1 MNVNVKTKVA
11 IYTRVST
18 TDQAREGHSLEE
30 QEKRLKARCISNDY
44 EVYKVYTDAG
54 ISGKSAENRPAYQ
67 QMLKDMKKGKFNL
80 IMSFKMDRIS
90 RSIIDFE
97 EFFNEIKKYNC
108 GIEFLC
114 ENIDTTM
121 ASGMMFARMLGI
133 FAQFERELIQERTLI
148 GVESAVNK
156 GHIGGKPP
164 LGYRHKMDESGKQKL
179 KQWEIDEDEAKIVK
193 EIFELCSS
201 GKTYFQIS
209 NILKEKYPTVISSIR
224 KNEVTGE
231 EKINYR
237 KWTDSSISCILN
249 NKSYMG
255 IYEYRK
261 CLKDK
266 DTIEIQGVVPSI
278 ISEELFKDC
287 QEMIARN
294 GRNYYRSKNYLFVQ
308 RLVCPHCGR
317 IMACNGVKNKLK
329 NDYRYYKCKDCGI
342 YVRESL
348 IENALLTQLNN
359 LFELSSIINSNYYIS
374 DSKTA
379 EKYNSCRLDQKI
391 RFAIDEK
398 IIKDKMTLL
407 DSNELN
413 ELWKMTSYEAKCNFI
428 GNYIDTITIK
438 EKIDSKKKIIKVELL
453 DLKLKSNKV
462 KELLDL
468 EQKNMIDKIVGSG
481 VLKASITEM
490 KHDKDAL
497 DYIELL
503 RTKYK
508 FAAFDLYDME
518 DYYIN
523 PLLFKIIKVNPKS
536 YVEKKKVYGLVLLD
550 YTNLLKECPTTYDNA
565 NQNA

>member
-1 MNVNVKTKVA
+1 MKNDKKMVA

-80 IMSFKMDRIS
+80 IMAFKMDRIS

-97 EFFNEIKKYNC
+97 DFFKELKKYNC

-114 ENIDTTM
+114 ENIDTTG
-121 ASGMMFARMLGI
+121 AAGMMFARILGI
-133 FAQFERELIQERTLI
+133 FAQFERELIQERTLV

-156 GHIGGKPP
+156 GHFGGKPP
-164 LGYRHKMDESGKQKL
+164 LGYKHKLDVSGKHKL
-179 KQWEIDEDEAKIVK
+179 KEWEIDKDEAKIVK
-193 EIFELCSS
+193 EIFDLCAS

-209 NILKEKYPTVISSIR
+209 KLLKEKYPNVISSI
-224 KNEVTGE
+224 KEDKETGE
-231 EKINYR
+231 KKITYR
-237 KWTDSSISCILN
+237 KWNDSSISCILN
-249 NKSYMG
+249 NKCYMG
-255 IYEYRK
+255 TYEYRK
-261 CLKDK
+261 CLENK
-266 DTIEIQGVVPSI
+266 DTIEIVDIVPKI
-278 ISEELFKDC
+278 ISKELYNDC

-294 GRNYYRSKNYLFVQ
+294 GRNYYRSKNYLFIQ
-308 RLVCPHCGR
+308 KLVCPHCGR
-317 IMACNGVKNKLK
+317 IMACNGVKNKMK
-329 NDYRYYKCKDCGI
+329 NDYLYYKCKDCGI

-348 IENALLTQLNN
+348 IENALLTELNN
-359 LFELSSIINSNYYIS
+359 LLELSNIINSNCCIT
-374 DSKTA
+374 DSRTA
-379 EKYNSCRLDQKI
+379 EKYNSCKLDHKI

-413 ELWKMTSYEAKCNFI
+413 ELWEITSYEAKCNFI

-438 EKIDSKKKIIKVELL
+438 EKIDSKKKIIKVDLVN
-453 DLKLKSNKV
+453 LKLKSNKV

-468 EQKNMIDKIVGSG
+468 EEKNMIDKIIGSG
-481 VLKASITEM
+481 VLKASITEV

-508 FAAFDLYDME
+508 FAAYDFYDIE
-518 DYYIN
+518 DYYTN

-536 YVEKKKVYGLVLLD
+536 CVEKKKVYGLVLLE
-550 YTNLLKECPTTYDNA
+550 YTNLLKQCTITYN
-565 NQNA
+565 NVS

>member
-1 MNVNVKTKVA
+1 MKNDKKMVA

-80 IMSFKMDRIS
+80 IMAFKMDRIS

-97 EFFNEIKKYNC
+97 DFFKELKKYNC

-114 ENIDTTM
+114 ENIDTTG
-121 ASGMMFARMLGI
+121 AAGMMFARILGI
-133 FAQFERELIQERTLI
+133 FAQFERELIQERTLV

-156 GHIGGKPP
+156 GHFGGKPP
-164 LGYRHKMDESGKQKL
+164 LGYKHKLDVSGKHKL
-179 KQWEIDEDEAKIVK
+179 KEWEIDKDEAKIVK
-193 EIFELCSS
+193 EIFDLCAS

-209 NILKEKYPTVISSIR
+209 KLLKEKYPNVISSI
-224 KNEVTGE
+224 KEDKETGE
-231 EKINYR
+231 KKITYR
-237 KWTDSSISCILN
+237 KWNDSSISCILN
-249 NKSYMG
+249 NKCYMG
-255 IYEYRK
+255 TYEYRK
-261 CLKDK
+261 CLENK
-266 DTIEIQGVVPSI
+266 DTIEIVDIVPKI
-278 ISEELFKDC
+278 ISKELYNDC

-294 GRNYYRSKNYLFVQ
+294 GRNYYRSKNYLFIQ
-308 RLVCPHCGR
+308 KLVCPHCGR
-317 IMACNGVKNKLK
+317 IMACNGVKNKMK
-329 NDYRYYKCKDCGI
+329 NDYLYYKCKDCGI

-348 IENALLTQLNN
+348 IENALLTELNN
-359 LFELSSIINSNYYIS
+359 LLELSNIINSNCCIT
-374 DSKTA
+374 DSRTA
-379 EKYNSCRLDQKI
+379 EKYNSCKLDHKI

-413 ELWKMTSYEAKCNFI
+413 ELWKITSYEAKCKFI

-438 EKIDSKKKIIKVELL
+438 EKIDSKKKIIKVDLVN
-453 DLKLKSNKV
+453 LKLKSNKV

-468 EQKNMIDKIVGSG
+468 EEKNMIDKIIGSG
-481 VLKASITEM
+481 VLKASIAEV

-508 FAAFDLYDME
+508 FAAFDFYDIE
-518 DYYIN
+518 DYYTH

-536 YVEKKKVYGLVLLD
+536 CVEKKKVYGLVLLE
-550 YTNLLKECPTTYDNA
+550 YTNLLKQCTITYN
-565 NQNA
+565 NVS

>member
-1 MNVNVKTKVA
+1 MNNDKKMVA

-80 IMSFKMDRIS
+80 IMAFKMDRIS

-97 EFFNEIKKYNC
+97 DFFKELKKYNC

-114 ENIDTTM
+114 ENIDTTG
-121 ASGMMFARMLGI
+121 AAGMMFARILGI
-133 FAQFERELIQERTLI
+133 FAQFERELIQERTLV

-156 GHIGGKPP
+156 GHFGGKPP
-164 LGYRHKMDESGKQKL
+164 LGYKHKLDVSGKHKL
-179 KQWEIDEDEAKIVK
+179 KEWEIDVDEAKIVK
-193 EIFELCSS
+193 EIFDLCAS

-209 NILKEKYPTVISSIR
+209 KLLKEKYPNVISSI
-224 KNEVTGE
+224 KEDKETGE
-231 EKINYR
+231 KKITYR
-237 KWTDSSISCILN
+237 KWNDSSISCILN
-249 NKSYMG
+249 NKCYMG
-255 IYEYRK
+255 TYEYRK
-261 CLKDK
+261 CLENK
-266 DTIEIQGVVPSI
+266 DTIEIVDIVPKI
-278 ISEELFKDC
+278 ISEELYNDC

-294 GRNYYRSKNYLFVQ
+294 GRNYYRSKNYLFIQ
-308 RLVCPHCGR
+308 KLVCPHCGR
-317 IMACNGVKNKLK
+317 IMACNGVKNKMK
-329 NDYRYYKCKDCGI
+329 NDYLYYKCKDCGI

-348 IENALLTQLNN
+348 IENALLTELNN
-359 LFELSSIINSNYYIS
+359 LLELSNIINSNCCIT
-374 DSKTA
+374 DNKTA
-379 EKYNSCRLDQKI
+379 EKYNSCKLDHKI

-438 EKIDSKKKIIKVELL
+438 EKIDSKKKITKVDLVN
-453 DLKLKSNKV
+453 LKLKSNKV

-468 EQKNMIDKIVGSG
+468 EEKNMIDKIIGSG
-481 VLKASITEM
+481 VLKASITEV
-490 KHDKDAL
+490 KHDKEAL

-508 FAAFDLYDME
+508 FAAYDFYDIE
-518 DYYIN
+518 DYYTN

-536 YVEKKKVYGLVLLD
+536 YVEKKKVYGLVLLEF
-550 YTNLLKECPTTYDNA
+550 TNLLKQCSITCN
-565 NQNA
+565 NVS

>member
-1 MNVNVKTKVA
+1 MKNDKKMVA

-80 IMSFKMDRIS
+80 IMAFKMDRIS

-97 EFFNEIKKYNC
+97 DFFKELKKYNC

-114 ENIDTTM
+114 ENIDTTG
-121 ASGMMFARMLGI
+121 AAGMMFARILGI
-133 FAQFERELIQERTLI
+133 FAQFERELIQERTLV

-156 GHIGGKPP
+156 GHFGGKPP
-164 LGYRHKMDESGKQKL
+164 LGYKHKLDVSGKHKL
-179 KQWEIDEDEAKIVK
+179 KEWEIDKDEAKIVK
-193 EIFELCSS
+193 EIFDLCAS

-209 NILKEKYPTVISSIR
+209 KLLKEKYPNVISSI
-224 KNEVTGE
+224 KEDKETGE
-231 EKINYR
+231 KKITYR
-237 KWTDSSISCILN
+237 KWNDSSITCILN
-249 NKSYMG
+249 NKCYMG
-255 IYEYRK
+255 TYEYRK
-261 CLKDK
+261 CLENK
-266 DTIEIQGVVPSI
+266 DTIEIVDIVPKI
-278 ISEELFKDC
+278 ISKELYNDC

-294 GRNYYRSKNYLFVQ
+294 GRNYYRSKNYLFIQ
-308 RLVCPHCGR
+308 KLVCPHCGR
-317 IMACNGVKNKLK
+317 IMACNGVKNKMK
-329 NDYRYYKCKDCGI
+329 NDYLYYKCKDCGI

-348 IENALLTQLNN
+348 IENALLTELNN
-359 LFELSSIINSNYYIS
+359 LLELSNIINSNCCIT
-374 DSKTA
+374 DSRTA
-379 EKYNSCRLDQKI
+379 EKYNSCKLDHKI

-413 ELWKMTSYEAKCNFI
+413 ELWEITSYEAKCNFI

-438 EKIDSKKKIIKVELL
+438 EKIDSKKKIIKVDLVN
-453 DLKLKSNKV
+453 LKLKSNKV

-468 EQKNMIDKIVGSG
+468 EEKNMIDKIIGSG
-481 VLKASITEM
+481 VLKASITEV

-508 FAAFDLYDME
+508 FAAYDFYDIE
-518 DYYIN
+518 DYYTN

-536 YVEKKKVYGLVLLD
+536 CVEKKKVYGLVLLE
-550 YTNLLKECPTTYDNA
+550 YTNLLKQCTITYN
-565 NQNA
+565 NVS

>member
-1 MNVNVKTKVA
+1 MKNDKKMVA

-80 IMSFKMDRIS
+80 IMAFKIDRIS

-97 EFFNEIKKYNC
+97 DFFKELKKYNC

-114 ENIDTTM
+114 ENIDTTG
-121 ASGMMFARMLGI
+121 AAGMMFARILGI
-133 FAQFERELIQERTLI
+133 FAQFERELIQERTLV

-156 GHIGGKPP
+156 GHFGGKPP
-164 LGYRHKMDESGKQKL
+164 LGYKHKLDVSGKHKL
-179 KQWEIDEDEAKIVK
+179 KEWEIDKDEAKIVK
-193 EIFELCSS
+193 EIFDLCAS

-209 NILKEKYPTVISSIR
+209 KLLKEKYPNVISSI
-224 KNEVTGE
+224 KEDKETGE
-231 EKINYR
+231 KKITYR
-237 KWTDSSISCILN
+237 KWNDSSISCILN
-249 NKSYMG
+249 NKCYMG
-255 IYEYRK
+255 TYEYRK
-261 CLKDK
+261 CLENK
-266 DTIEIQGVVPSI
+266 DTIEIVDIVPKI
-278 ISEELFKDC
+278 ISKELYNDC

-294 GRNYYRSKNYLFVQ
+294 GRNYYRSKNYLFIQ
-308 RLVCPHCGR
+308 KLVCPHCGR
-317 IMACNGVKNKLK
+317 IMACNGVKNKMK
-329 NDYRYYKCKDCGI
+329 NDYLYYKCKDCGI

-348 IENALLTQLNN
+348 IENALLTELNN
-359 LFELSSIINSNYYIS
+359 LLELSNIINSNCCIT
-374 DSKTA
+374 DSRTA
-379 EKYNSCRLDQKI
+379 EKYNSCKLDHKI

-413 ELWKMTSYEAKCNFI
+413 ELWKITSYEAKCNFI

-438 EKIDSKKKIIKVELL
+438 EKIDSKKKIIKVDLVN
-453 DLKLKSNKV
+453 LKLKSNKV

-468 EQKNMIDKIVGSG
+468 EEKNMIDKIIGSG
-481 VLKASITEM
+481 VLKASITEV
-490 KHDKDAL
+490 KHDKEAL

-508 FAAFDLYDME
+508 FAAYDFYDIE
-518 DYYIN
+518 DYYTN

-536 YVEKKKVYGLVLLD
+536 CVEKKKVYGLVLLE
-550 YTNLLKECPTTYDNA
+550 YTNLLKQCTITYN
-565 NQNA
+565 NVS

>member
-1 MNVNVKTKVA
+1 MKNDKKMVA

-30 QEKRLKARCISNDY
+30 QQKRLKARCISNDY

-80 IMSFKMDRIS
+80 IMAFKMDRIS

-97 EFFNEIKKYNC
+97 DFFKELKKYNC

-114 ENIDTTM
+114 ENIDTTG
-121 ASGMMFARMLGI
+121 AAGMMFARILGI
-133 FAQFERELIQERTLI
+133 FAQFERELIQERTLV

-156 GHIGGKPP
+156 GHFGGKPP
-164 LGYRHKMDESGKQKL
+164 LGYKHKLDVSGKHKL
-179 KQWEIDEDEAKIVK
+179 KEWEIDKDEAKIVK
-193 EIFELCSS
+193 EIFDLCAS

-209 NILKEKYPTVISSIR
+209 KLLKEKYPNVISSI
-224 KNEVTGE
+224 KEDKETGE
-231 EKINYR
+231 KKITYR
-237 KWTDSSISCILN
+237 KWNDSSISCILN
-249 NKSYMG
+249 NKCYMG
-255 IYEYRK
+255 TYEYRK
-261 CLKDK
+261 CLENK
-266 DTIEIQGVVPSI
+266 DTIEIVDIVPKI
-278 ISEELFKDC
+278 ISKELYNDC

-294 GRNYYRSKNYLFVQ
+294 GRNYYRSKNYLFIQ
-308 RLVCPHCGR
+308 KLVCPHCGR
-317 IMACNGVKNKLK
+317 IMACNGVKNKMK
-329 NDYRYYKCKDCGI
+329 NDYLYYKCKDCGI
-342 YVRESL
+342 YVRENL
-348 IENALLTQLNN
+348 IENALLTELNN
-359 LFELSSIINSNYYIS
+359 LLELSNIINSNCCIT
-374 DSKTA
+374 DSRTA
-379 EKYNSCRLDQKI
+379 EKYNSCKLDHKI

-413 ELWKMTSYEAKCNFI
+413 ELWKITSYEAKCNFI

-438 EKIDSKKKIIKVELL
+438 EKIDSKKKIIKVDLVN
-453 DLKLKSNKV
+453 LKLKSNKV

-468 EQKNMIDKIVGSG
+468 EEKNMIDKIIGSG
-481 VLKASITEM
+481 VLKASIIEV
-490 KHDKDAL
+490 KHDKEAL

-508 FAAFDLYDME
+508 FAAYDFYDIE
-518 DYYIN
+518 DYYTN

-536 YVEKKKVYGLVLLD
+536 CVEKKKVYGLVLLE
-550 YTNLLKECPTTYDNA
+550 YTNLLKQCTITYN
-565 NQNA
+565 NVS

>member
-1 MNVNVKTKVA
+1 MKNDKKMVA

-30 QEKRLKARCISNDY
+30 QQKRLKARCVSNDY

-80 IMSFKMDRIS
+80 IMAFKMDRIS

-97 EFFNEIKKYNC
+97 DFFKELKKYNC

-114 ENIDTTM
+114 ENIDTTG
-121 ASGMMFARMLGI
+121 AAGMMFARILGI
-133 FAQFERELIQERTLI
+133 FAQFERELIQERTLV

-156 GHIGGKPP
+156 GHFGGKPP
-164 LGYRHKMDESGKQKL
+164 LGYKHKLDVSGKHKL
-179 KQWEIDEDEAKIVK
+179 KEWEIDKDEAKIVK
-193 EIFELCSS
+193 EIFDLCAS

-209 NILKEKYPTVISSIR
+209 KLLKEKYPNVISSI
-224 KNEVTGE
+224 KEDKETGE
-231 EKINYR
+231 KKITYR
-237 KWTDSSISCILN
+237 KWNDSSISCILN
-249 NKSYMG
+249 NKCYMG
-255 IYEYRK
+255 TYEYRK
-261 CLKDK
+261 CLENK
-266 DTIEIQGVVPSI
+266 DTIEIVDIVPKI
-278 ISEELFKDC
+278 ISKELYNDC

-294 GRNYYRSKNYLFVQ
+294 GRNYYRSKNYLFIQ
-308 RLVCPHCGR
+308 KLVCPHCGR
-317 IMACNGVKNKLK
+317 IMACNGVKNKMK
-329 NDYRYYKCKDCGI
+329 NDYLYYKCKDCGI

-348 IENALLTQLNN
+348 IENALLTELNN
-359 LFELSSIINSNYYIS
+359 LLELSNIINSNCCIT
-374 DSKTA
+374 DSRTA
-379 EKYNSCRLDQKI
+379 EKYNSCKLDHKI

-413 ELWKMTSYEAKCNFI
+413 ELWKITSYEAKCNFI

-438 EKIDSKKKIIKVELL
+438 EKIDSKKKIIKVDLVN
-453 DLKLKSNKV
+453 LKLKSNKV

-468 EQKNMIDKIVGSG
+468 EEKNMIDKIIGSG
-481 VLKASITEM
+481 VLKASITEV

-508 FAAFDLYDME
+508 FAAYDFYDIE
-518 DYYIN
+518 DYYTN

-536 YVEKKKVYGLVLLD
+536 CVEKKKVYGLVLLE
-550 YTNLLKECPTTYDNA
+550 YTNLLKQCTITYN
-565 NQNA
+565 NVS

>member
-1 MNVNVKTKVA
+1 MKNDKKMVA

-80 IMSFKMDRIS
+80 IMAFKMDRIS

-97 EFFNEIKKYNC
+97 DFFKELKKYNC

-114 ENIDTTM
+114 ENIDTTG
-121 ASGMMFARMLGI
+121 AAGMMFARILGI
-133 FAQFERELIQERTLI
+133 FAQFERELIQERTLV

-156 GHIGGKPP
+156 GHFGGKPP
-164 LGYRHKMDESGKQKL
+164 LGYKHKLDVSGKHKL
-179 KQWEIDEDEAKIVK
+179 KEWEIDKDEAKIVK
-193 EIFELCSS
+193 EIFDLCAS

-209 NILKEKYPTVISSIR
+209 KLLKEKYPNVISSI
-224 KNEVTGE
+224 KEDKETGE
-231 EKINYR
+231 KKITYR
-237 KWTDSSISCILN
+237 KWNDSSISCILN
-249 NKSYMG
+249 NKCYMG
-255 IYEYRK
+255 TYEYRK
-261 CLKDK
+261 CLENK
-266 DTIEIQGVVPSI
+266 DTIEIVDIVPKI
-278 ISEELFKDC
+278 ISKELYNDC

-294 GRNYYRSKNYLFVQ
+294 GRNYYRSKNYLFIQ
-308 RLVCPHCGR
+308 KLVCPHCGR
-317 IMACNGVKNKLK
+317 IMACNGVKNKMK
-329 NDYRYYKCKDCGI
+329 NDYLYYKCKDCGI

-348 IENALLTQLNN
+348 IENALLTELNN
-359 LFELSSIINSNYYIS
+359 LLELSNIINSNCCIT
-374 DSKTA
+374 DSRTA
-379 EKYNSCRLDQKI
+379 EKYNSCKLDHKI

-413 ELWKMTSYEAKCNFI
+413 ELWKITSYEAKCNFI

-438 EKIDSKKKIIKVELL
+438 EKIDSKKKIIKVDLVN
-453 DLKLKSNKV
+453 LKLKSNKV

-468 EQKNMIDKIVGSG
+468 EEKNMIDKIIGSG
-481 VLKASITEM
+481 VLKASITEV
-490 KHDKDAL
+490 KDDKDAL

-508 FAAFDLYDME
+508 FAAYDFYDIE
-518 DYYIN
+518 DYYTD

-536 YVEKKKVYGLVLLD
+536 CVEKKKVYGLVLLE
-550 YTNLLKECPTTYDNA
+550 YTNLLKQCTITYN
-565 NQNA
+565 NVS

>member
-1 MNVNVKTKVA
+1 MNNDKKMVA

-67 QMLKDMKKGKFNL
+67 QMLKDMKKGEFNL
-80 IMSFKMDRIS
+80 IMAFKMDRIS

-97 EFFNEIKKYNC
+97 DFFKELKKYNC

-114 ENIDTTM
+114 ENIDTTG
-121 ASGMMFARMLGI
+121 AAGMMFARILGI
-133 FAQFERELIQERTLI
+133 FAQFERELIQERTLV

-156 GHIGGKPP
+156 GHFGGKPP
-164 LGYRHKMDESGKQKL
+164 LGYKHKLDVSGKHKL
-179 KQWEIDEDEAKIVK
+179 KEWEIDVDEAKIVK
-193 EIFELCSS
+193 EIFDLCAS

-209 NILKEKYPTVISSIR
+209 KLLKEKYPNVISSI
-224 KNEVTGE
+224 KEDKETGKK
-231 EKINYR
+231 KITYR
-237 KWTDSSISCILN
+237 KWNDSSISCILN
-249 NKSYMG
+249 NKCYMG
-255 IYEYRK
+255 TYEYRK
-261 CLKDK
+261 CLENK
-266 DTIEIQGVVPSI
+266 DTIEIVDIVPKI
-278 ISEELFKDC
+278 ISEELYNDC

-294 GRNYYRSKNYLFVQ
+294 GRNYYRSKNYLFIQ
-308 RLVCPHCGR
+308 KLVCPHCGR
-317 IMACNGVKNKLK
+317 IMACNGVKNKMK
-329 NDYRYYKCKDCGI
+329 NDYLYYKCKDCGI

-348 IENALLTQLNN
+348 IENALLTELNN
-359 LFELSSIINSNYYIS
+359 LLELSNIINSNCCIT
-374 DSKTA
+374 DNKTA
-379 EKYNSCRLDQKI
+379 EKYNSCKLDHKI

-438 EKIDSKKKIIKVELL
+438 EKIDSKKKITKVDLVN
-453 DLKLKSNKV
+453 LKLKSNKV

-468 EQKNMIDKIVGSG
+468 EEKNMIDKIIGSG
-481 VLKASITEM
+481 VLKASITEV
-490 KHDKDAL
+490 KHDKEAL

-508 FAAFDLYDME
+508 FAAYDFYDIE
-518 DYYIN
+518 DYYTN

-536 YVEKKKVYGLVLLD
+536 CVEKKKVYGLVLLEF
-550 YTNLLKECPTTYDNA
+550 TNLLKQCSITYN
-565 NQNA
+565 NVS

>member
-1 MNVNVKTKVA
+1 MKNDKKMVA

-80 IMSFKMDRIS
+80 IMAFKMDRIS

-97 EFFNEIKKYNC
+97 DFFKELKKYNC

-114 ENIDTTM
+114 ENIDTTG
-121 ASGMMFARMLGI
+121 AAGMMFARILGI
-133 FAQFERELIQERTLI
+133 FAQFERELIQERTLV

-156 GHIGGKPP
+156 GHFGGKPP
-164 LGYRHKMDESGKQKL
+164 LGYKHKLDVSGKHKL
-179 KQWEIDEDEAKIVK
+179 KEWEIDKDEAKIVK
-193 EIFELCSS
+193 EIFDLCAS

-209 NILKEKYPTVISSIR
+209 KLLKEKYPNVISSI
-224 KNEVTGE
+224 KEDKETGE
-231 EKINYR
+231 KKITYR
-237 KWTDSSISCILN
+237 KWNDSSISCILN
-249 NKSYMG
+249 NKCYMG
-255 IYEYRK
+255 TYEYRK
-261 CLKDK
+261 CLENK
-266 DTIEIQGVVPSI
+266 DTIEIVDIVPKI
-278 ISEELFKDC
+278 ISKELYNDC

-294 GRNYYRSKNYLFVQ
+294 GRNYYRSKNYLFIQ
-308 RLVCPHCGR
+308 KLVCPHCGR
-317 IMACNGVKNKLK
+317 IMACNGVKNKMK
-329 NDYRYYKCKDCGI
+329 NDYLYYKCKDCGI

-348 IENALLTQLNN
+348 IENALLTELNN
-359 LFELSSIINSNYYIS
+359 LLELSNIINSNCCIT
-374 DSKTA
+374 DSRTA
-379 EKYNSCRLDQKI
+379 EKYNSCKLDHKI

-413 ELWKMTSYEAKCNFI
+413 ELWKITSYEAKCNFI

-438 EKIDSKKKIIKVELL
+438 EKIDSKKKIIKVDLVN
-453 DLKLKSNKV
+453 LKLKSNKV

-468 EQKNMIDKIVGSG
+468 EEKNMIDKIIGSG
-481 VLKASITEM
+481 VLKASITEV
-490 KHDKDAL
+490 KHDKEAL

-508 FAAFDLYDME
+508 FAAYDFYDIE
-518 DYYIN
+518 DYYTN

-536 YVEKKKVYGLVLLD
+536 CVEKKKVYGLVLLE
-550 YTNLLKECPTTYDNA
+550 YTNLLKQCTITYN
-565 NQNA
+565 NIS

>member
-1 MNVNVKTKVA
+1 MNNDKKMVA

-80 IMSFKMDRIS
+80 IMAFKMDRIS

-97 EFFNEIKKYNC
+97 DFFKELKKYNC

-114 ENIDTTM
+114 ENIDTTG
-121 ASGMMFARMLGI
+121 AAGMMFARILGI
-133 FAQFERELIQERTLI
+133 FAQFERELIQERTLV

-156 GHIGGKPP
+156 GHFGGKPP
-164 LGYRHKMDESGKQKL
+164 LGYKHKLDVSGKHKL
-179 KQWEIDEDEAKIVK
+179 KEWEIDVDEAKIVK
-193 EIFELCSS
+193 EIFDLCAS

-209 NILKEKYPTVISSIR
+209 KLLKEKYPNVISSI
-224 KNEVTGE
+224 KEDKETGE
-231 EKINYR
+231 KKITYR
-237 KWTDSSISCILN
+237 KWNDSSISCILN
-249 NKSYMG
+249 NKCYMG
-255 IYEYRK
+255 TYEYRK
-261 CLKDK
+261 CLENK
-266 DTIEIQGVVPSI
+266 DTIEIVDIVPKI
-278 ISEELFKDC
+278 ISEELYNDC

-294 GRNYYRSKNYLFVQ
+294 GRNYYRSKNYLFIQ
-308 RLVCPHCGR
+308 KLVCPHCGR
-317 IMACNGVKNKLK
+317 IMACNGVKNKMK
-329 NDYRYYKCKDCGI
+329 NDYLYYKCKDCGI

-348 IENALLTQLNN
+348 IENALLTELNN
-359 LFELSSIINSNYYIS
+359 LLELSNIINSNCCIT
-374 DSKTA
+374 DNKTA
-379 EKYNSCRLDQKI
+379 EKYNSCKLDHKI

-398 IIKDKMTLL
+398 IIKDKMALL

-438 EKIDSKKKIIKVELL
+438 EKIDSKKKITKVDLVN
-453 DLKLKSNKV
+453 LKLKSNKV

-468 EQKNMIDKIVGSG
+468 EEKNMIDKIIGSG
-481 VLKASITEM
+481 VLKASITEV
-490 KHDKDAL
+490 KHDKEAL

-508 FAAFDLYDME
+508 FAAYDFYDIE
-518 DYYIN
+518 DYYTN

-536 YVEKKKVYGLVLLD
+536 CVEKKKVYGLVLLEF
-550 YTNLLKECPTTYDNA
+550 TNLLKQCSITYN
-565 NQNA
+565 NVS

>member
-1 MNVNVKTKVA
+1 MKNDKKMVA

-67 QMLKDMKKGKFNL
+67 QMLKDMKKSKFNL
-80 IMSFKMDRIS
+80 IMAFKMDRIS

-97 EFFNEIKKYNC
+97 DFFKELKKYNC

-114 ENIDTTM
+114 ENIDTTG
-121 ASGMMFARMLGI
+121 AAGMMFARILGI
-133 FAQFERELIQERTLI
+133 FAQFERELIQERTLV

-156 GHIGGKPP
+156 GHFGGKPP
-164 LGYRHKMDESGKQKL
+164 LGYKHKLDVSGKHKL
-179 KQWEIDEDEAKIVK
+179 KEWEIDKDEAKIVK
-193 EIFELCSS
+193 EIFDLCAS

-209 NILKEKYPTVISSIR
+209 KLLKEKYPNVISSI
-224 KNEVTGE
+224 KEDKETGE
-231 EKINYR
+231 KKITYR
-237 KWTDSSISCILN
+237 KWNDSSISCILN
-249 NKSYMG
+249 NKCYMG
-255 IYEYRK
+255 TYEYRK
-261 CLKDK
+261 CLENK
-266 DTIEIQGVVPSI
+266 DTIEIVDIVPKI
-278 ISEELFKDC
+278 ISKELYNDC

-294 GRNYYRSKNYLFVQ
+294 GRNYYRSKNYLFIQ
-308 RLVCPHCGR
+308 KLVCPHCGR
-317 IMACNGVKNKLK
+317 IMACNGVKNKMK
-329 NDYRYYKCKDCGI
+329 NDYLYYKCKDCGI

-348 IENALLTQLNN
+348 IENALLTELNN
-359 LFELSSIINSNYYIS
+359 LLELSNIINSNCCIT
-374 DSKTA
+374 DSRTA
-379 EKYNSCRLDQKI
+379 EKYNSCKLDHKI

-413 ELWKMTSYEAKCNFI
+413 ELWKITSYEAKCNFI

-438 EKIDSKKKIIKVELL
+438 EKIDSKKKIIKVDLVN
-453 DLKLKSNKV
+453 LKLKSNKV

-468 EQKNMIDKIVGSG
+468 EEKNMIDKIIGSG
-481 VLKASITEM
+481 VLKASITEV
-490 KHDKDAL
+490 KHDKEAL

-508 FAAFDLYDME
+508 FAAYDFYDIE
-518 DYYIN
+518 DYYTN

-536 YVEKKKVYGLVLLD
+536 CVEKKKVYGLVLLE
-550 YTNLLKECPTTYDNA
+550 YTNLLKQCTITYN
-565 NQNA
+565 NVS

>member
-1 MNVNVKTKVA
+1 MKNDKKMVA

-30 QEKRLKARCISNDY
+30 QQKRLKARCVSNDY

-80 IMSFKMDRIS
+80 IMAFKMDRIS

-97 EFFNEIKKYNC
+97 DFFKELKKYNC

-114 ENIDTTM
+114 ENIDTTG
-121 ASGMMFARMLGI
+121 AAGMMFARILGI
-133 FAQFERELIQERTLI
+133 FAQFERELIQERTLV

-156 GHIGGKPP
+156 GHFGGKPP
-164 LGYRHKMDESGKQKL
+164 LGYKHKLDVSGKHKL
-179 KQWEIDEDEAKIVK
+179 KEWGIDKDEAKIVK
-193 EIFELCSS
+193 EIFDLCAS

-209 NILKEKYPTVISSIR
+209 KLLKEKYPNVISSI
-224 KNEVTGE
+224 KEDKETGE
-231 EKINYR
+231 KKITYR
-237 KWTDSSISCILN
+237 KWNDSSISCILN
-249 NKSYMG
+249 NKCYMG
-255 IYEYRK
+255 TYEYRK
-261 CLKDK
+261 CLENK
-266 DTIEIQGVVPSI
+266 DTIEIVDIVPKI
-278 ISEELFKDC
+278 ISKELYNDC

-294 GRNYYRSKNYLFVQ
+294 GRNYYRSKNYLFIQ
-308 RLVCPHCGR
+308 KLVCPHCGR
-317 IMACNGVKNKLK
+317 IMACNGVKNKMK
-329 NDYRYYKCKDCGI
+329 NDYLYYKCKDCGI

-348 IENALLTQLNN
+348 IENALLTELNN
-359 LFELSSIINSNYYIS
+359 LLELSNIINSNCCIT
-374 DSKTA
+374 DSRTA
-379 EKYNSCRLDQKI
+379 EKYNSCKLDHKI

-413 ELWKMTSYEAKCNFI
+413 ELWKITSYEAKCNFI

-438 EKIDSKKKIIKVELL
+438 EKIDSKKKIIKVDLVN
-453 DLKLKSNKV
+453 LKLKSNKV

-468 EQKNMIDKIVGSG
+468 EEKNMIDKIIGSG
-481 VLKASITEM
+481 VLKASITEV

-508 FAAFDLYDME
+508 FAAYDFYDIE
-518 DYYIN
+518 DYYTD

-536 YVEKKKVYGLVLLD
+536 CVEKKKVYGLVLLE
-550 YTNLLKECPTTYDNA
+550 YTNLLKQCTITYN
-565 NQNA
+565 NVS

>member
-1 MNVNVKTKVA
+1 MNNDKKMVA

-80 IMSFKMDRIS
+80 IMAFKMDRIS

-97 EFFNEIKKYNC
+97 DFFKELKKYNC

-114 ENIDTTM
+114 ENIDTTG
-121 ASGMMFARMLGI
+121 AAGMMFARILGI
-133 FAQFERELIQERTLI
+133 FAQFERELIQERTLV

-156 GHIGGKPP
+156 GHFGGKPP
-164 LGYRHKMDESGKQKL
+164 LGYKHKLDVSGKHKL
-179 KQWEIDEDEAKIVK
+179 KEWEIDVDEAKIVK
-193 EIFELCSS
+193 EIFDLCAS

-209 NILKEKYPTVISSIR
+209 KLLKEKYPNVISSI
-224 KNEVTGE
+224 KEDKETGE
-231 EKINYR
+231 KKITYR
-237 KWTDSSISCILN
+237 KWNDSSISCILN
-249 NKSYMG
+249 NKCYMG
-255 IYEYRK
+255 TYEYRK
-261 CLKDK
+261 CLENK
-266 DTIEIQGVVPSI
+266 DTIEIVDIVPKI
-278 ISEELFKDC
+278 ISEELYNDC

-294 GRNYYRSKNYLFVQ
+294 GRNYYRSKNYLFIQ
-308 RLVCPHCGR
+308 KLVCPHCGR
-317 IMACNGVKNKLK
+317 IMACNGVKNKMK
-329 NDYRYYKCKDCGI
+329 NDYLYYKCKDCGI

-348 IENALLTQLNN
+348 IENALLTELNN
-359 LFELSSIINSNYYIS
+359 LLELSNIINSNCCIT
-374 DSKTA
+374 DNKTA
-379 EKYNSCRLDQKI
+379 EKYNSCKLDHKI

-438 EKIDSKKKIIKVELL
+438 EKIDSKKKITKVDLVN
-453 DLKLKSNKV
+453 LKLKSNKV

-468 EQKNMIDKIVGSG
+468 EEKNMIDKIIGSG
-481 VLKASITEM
+481 VLKASITEV
-490 KHDKDAL
+490 KHDKEAL

-508 FAAFDLYDME
+508 FAAYDFYNIE
-518 DYYIN
+518 DYYTN

-536 YVEKKKVYGLVLLD
+536 CVEKKKVYGLVLLEF
-550 YTNLLKECPTTYDNA
+550 TNLLKQCSITCN
-565 NQNA
+565 NVS

>member
-1 MNVNVKTKVA
+1 MNNDKKMVA

-80 IMSFKMDRIS
+80 IMAFKMDRIS

-97 EFFNEIKKYNC
+97 DFFKELKKYNC

-114 ENIDTTM
+114 ENIDTTG
-121 ASGMMFARMLGI
+121 AAGMMFARILGI
-133 FAQFERELIQERTLI
+133 FAQFERELIQERTLV

-156 GHIGGKPP
+156 GHFGGKPP
-164 LGYRHKMDESGKQKL
+164 LGYKHKLDVSGKHKL
-179 KQWEIDEDEAKIVK
+179 KEWEIDVDEAKIVK
-193 EIFELCSS
+193 EIFDLCAS

-209 NILKEKYPTVISSIR
+209 KLLKEKYPNVISSI
-224 KNEVTGE
+224 KEDKETGE
-231 EKINYR
+231 KKITYR
-237 KWTDSSISCILN
+237 KWNDSSISCILN
-249 NKSYMG
+249 NKCYMG
-255 IYEYRK
+255 TYEYRK
-261 CLKDK
+261 CLENK
-266 DTIEIQGVVPSI
+266 DTIEIVDIVPKI
-278 ISEELFKDC
+278 ISEELYNDC

-294 GRNYYRSKNYLFVQ
+294 GRNYYRSKNYLFIQ
-308 RLVCPHCGR
+308 KLVCPHCGR
-317 IMACNGVKNKLK
+317 IMACNGVKNKMK
-329 NDYRYYKCKDCGI
+329 NDYLYYKCKDCGI

-348 IENALLTQLNN
+348 IENALLTELNN
-359 LFELSSIINSNYYIS
+359 LLELSNIINSNCCIT
-374 DSKTA
+374 DNKTA
-379 EKYNSCRLDQKI
+379 EKYNSCKLDHKI

-398 IIKDKMTLL
+398 IIKDKMALL

-438 EKIDSKKKIIKVELL
+438 EKIDSKKKITKVDLVN
-453 DLKLKSNKV
+453 LKLKSNKV

-468 EQKNMIDKIVGSG
+468 EEKNMIDKIIGSG
-481 VLKASITEM
+481 VLKASITEV
-490 KHDKDAL
+490 KHDKEAV

-508 FAAFDLYDME
+508 FAAYDFYDIE
-518 DYYIN
+518 DYYTN

-536 YVEKKKVYGLVLLD
+536 CVEKKKVYGLVLLEF
-550 YTNLLKECPTTYDNA
+550 TNLLKQCSITYN
-565 NQNA
+565 NVS

>member
-1 MNVNVKTKVA
+1 MKNDKKMVA

-30 QEKRLKARCISNDY
+30 QQKRLKARCVSNDY

-80 IMSFKMDRIS
+80 IMAFKMDRIS

-97 EFFNEIKKYNC
+97 DFFKELKKYNC

-114 ENIDTTM
+114 ENIDTTG
-121 ASGMMFARMLGI
+121 AAGMMFARILGI
-133 FAQFERELIQERTLI
+133 FAQFERELIQERTLV

-156 GHIGGKPP
+156 GHFGGKPP
-164 LGYRHKMDESGKQKL
+164 LGYKHKLDVSGKHKL
-179 KQWEIDEDEAKIVK
+179 KEWEIDKDEAKIVK
-193 EIFELCSS
+193 EIFDLCAS

-209 NILKEKYPTVISSIR
+209 KLLKEKYPNVISSI
-224 KNEVTGE
+224 KEDKETGE
-231 EKINYR
+231 KKITYR
-237 KWTDSSISCILN
+237 KWNDSSISCILN
-249 NKSYMG
+249 NKCYMG
-255 IYEYRK
+255 TYEYRK
-261 CLKDK
+261 CLENK
-266 DTIEIQGVVPSI
+266 DTIEIVDIVPKI
-278 ISEELFKDC
+278 ISKELYNDC

-294 GRNYYRSKNYLFVQ
+294 GRNYYRSKNYLFIQ
-308 RLVCPHCGR
+308 KLVCPHCGR
-317 IMACNGVKNKLK
+317 IMACNGVKNKMK
-329 NDYRYYKCKDCGI
+329 NDYLYYKCKDCGI

-348 IENALLTQLNN
+348 IENALLTELNN
-359 LFELSSIINSNYYIS
+359 LLELSNIINSNCCIT
-374 DSKTA
+374 DSRTA
-379 EKYNSCRLDQKI
+379 EKYNSCKLDHKI

-413 ELWKMTSYEAKCNFI
+413 ELWKITSYESKCNFI

-438 EKIDSKKKIIKVELL
+438 EKIDSKKKIIKVDLVN
-453 DLKLKSNKV
+453 LKLKSNKV

-468 EQKNMIDKIVGSG
+468 EEKNMIDKIIGSG
-481 VLKASITEM
+481 VLKASITEV
-490 KHDKDAL
+490 KHDKEAL

-508 FAAFDLYDME
+508 FAAYDFYDIE
-518 DYYIN
+518 DYYTN

-536 YVEKKKVYGLVLLD
+536 CVEKKKVYGLVLLE
-550 YTNLLKECPTTYDNA
+550 YTNLLKQCTITYN
-565 NQNA
+565 NVS

>member
-1 MNVNVKTKVA
+1 MKNDKKMVA

-80 IMSFKMDRIS
+80 IMAVKMDRIS

-97 EFFNEIKKYNC
+97 DFFKELKKYNC

-114 ENIDTTM
+114 ENIDTTG
-121 ASGMMFARMLGI
+121 AAGMMFARILGI
-133 FAQFERELIQERTLI
+133 FAQFERELIQERTLV

-156 GHIGGKPP
+156 GHFGGKPP
-164 LGYRHKMDESGKQKL
+164 LGYKHKLDVSGKHKL
-179 KQWEIDEDEAKIVK
+179 KEWEIDKDEAKIVK
-193 EIFELCSS
+193 EIFDLCAS

-209 NILKEKYPTVISSIR
+209 KLLKEKYPNVISSI
-224 KNEVTGE
+224 KEDKETGE
-231 EKINYR
+231 KKITYR
-237 KWTDSSISCILN
+237 KWNDSSISCILN
-249 NKSYMG
+249 NKCYMG
-255 IYEYRK
+255 TYEYRK
-261 CLKDK
+261 CLENK
-266 DTIEIQGVVPSI
+266 DTIEIVDIVPKI
-278 ISEELFKDC
+278 ISKELYNDC

-294 GRNYYRSKNYLFVQ
+294 GRNYYRSKNYLFIQ
-308 RLVCPHCGR
+308 KLVCPHCGR
-317 IMACNGVKNKLK
+317 IMACNGVKNKMK
-329 NDYRYYKCKDCGI
+329 NDYLYYKCKDCGI

-348 IENALLTQLNN
+348 IENALLTELNN
-359 LFELSSIINSNYYIS
+359 LLELSNIINSNCCIT
-374 DSKTA
+374 DSRTA
-379 EKYNSCRLDQKI
+379 EKYNSCKLDHKI

-413 ELWKMTSYEAKCNFI
+413 ELWEITSYEAKCNFI

-438 EKIDSKKKIIKVELL
+438 EKIDSKKKIIKVDLVN
-453 DLKLKSNKV
+453 LKLKSNKV

-468 EQKNMIDKIVGSG
+468 EEKNMIDKIIGSG
-481 VLKASITEM
+481 VLKASITEV
-490 KHDKDAL
+490 KHDKEAL

-508 FAAFDLYDME
+508 FAAYDFYDIE
-518 DYYIN
+518 DYYTN

-536 YVEKKKVYGLVLLD
+536 CVEKKKVYGLVLLE
-550 YTNLLKECPTTYDNA
+550 YTNLLKQCTITYN
-565 NQNA
+565 NVS

>member
-1 MNVNVKTKVA
+1 MKNAKKMVA

-80 IMSFKMDRIS
+80 IIAFKMDRIS

-97 EFFNEIKKYNC
+97 DFFKELKKYNC

-114 ENIDTTM
+114 ENIDTTG
-121 ASGMMFARMLGI
+121 AAGMMFARILGI
-133 FAQFERELIQERTLI
+133 FAQFERELIQERTLV

-156 GHIGGKPP
+156 GHFGGKPP
-164 LGYRHKMDESGKQKL
+164 LGYKHKLDVSGKHKL
-179 KQWEIDEDEAKIVK
+179 KEWEIDKDEAKIVK
-193 EIFELCSS
+193 EIFDLCAS

-209 NILKEKYPTVISSIR
+209 KLLKEKYPNVISSI
-224 KNEVTGE
+224 KEDKETGE
-231 EKINYR
+231 KKITYR
-237 KWTDSSISCILN
+237 KWNDSSISCILN
-249 NKSYMG
+249 NKCYMG
-255 IYEYRK
+255 TYEYRK
-261 CLKDK
+261 CLENK
-266 DTIEIQGVVPSI
+266 DTIEIVDIVPKI
-278 ISEELFKDC
+278 ISKELYNDC

-294 GRNYYRSKNYLFVQ
+294 GRNYYRSKNYLFIQ
-308 RLVCPHCGR
+308 KLVCPHCGR
-317 IMACNGVKNKLK
+317 IMACNGVKNKMK
-329 NDYRYYKCKDCGI
+329 NDYLYYKCKDCGI

-348 IENALLTQLNN
+348 IENALLTELNN
-359 LFELSSIINSNYYIS
+359 LLELSNIINSNCCIT
-374 DSKTA
+374 DSRTA
-379 EKYNSCRLDQKI
+379 EKYNSCKLDHKI

-413 ELWKMTSYEAKCNFI
+413 ELWKITSYEAKCNFI

-438 EKIDSKKKIIKVELL
+438 EKIDSKKKIIKVDLVN
-453 DLKLKSNKV
+453 LKLKSNKV

-468 EQKNMIDKIVGSG
+468 EEKNMIDKIIGSG
-481 VLKASITEM
+481 VLKASITKV

-508 FAAFDLYDME
+508 FAAYDFYDIE
-518 DYYIN
+518 DYYTN

-536 YVEKKKVYGLVLLD
+536 CVEKKKVYGLVLLE
-550 YTNLLKECPTTYDNA
+550 YTNLLKQCTITYN
-565 NQNA
+565 NVS

>member
-1 MNVNVKTKVA
+1 MKNDKKMVA

-30 QEKRLKARCISNDY
+30 QQKRLKARCVSNDY

-80 IMSFKMDRIS
+80 IMAFKMDRIS

-97 EFFNEIKKYNC
+97 DFFKELKKYNC

-114 ENIDTTM
+114 ENIDTTG
-121 ASGMMFARMLGI
+121 AAGMMFARILGI
-133 FAQFERELIQERTLI
+133 FAQFERELIQERTLV

-156 GHIGGKPP
+156 GHFGGKPP
-164 LGYRHKMDESGKQKL
+164 LGYKHKLDVSGKHKL
-179 KQWEIDEDEAKIVK
+179 KEWEIDKDEAKIVK
-193 EIFELCSS
+193 EIFDLCAS

-209 NILKEKYPTVISSIR
+209 KLLKEKYPNVISSI
-224 KNEVTGE
+224 KEDKETGE
-231 EKINYR
+231 KKITYR
-237 KWTDSSISCILN
+237 KWNDSSISCILN
-249 NKSYMG
+249 NKCYMG
-255 IYEYRK
+255 TYEYRK
-261 CLKDK
+261 CLENK
-266 DTIEIQGVVPSI
+266 DTIEIVDIVPKI
-278 ISEELFKDC
+278 ISKELYNDC

-294 GRNYYRSKNYLFVQ
+294 GRNYYRSKNYLFIQ
-308 RLVCPHCGR
+308 KLVCPHCGR
-317 IMACNGVKNKLK
+317 IMACNGVKNKMK
-329 NDYRYYKCKDCGI
+329 NDYLYYKCKDCGI

-348 IENALLTQLNN
+348 IENALLAELNN
-359 LFELSSIINSNYYIS
+359 LLELSNIINSNCCIT
-374 DSKTA
+374 DSRTA
-379 EKYNSCRLDQKI
+379 EKYNSCKLDHKI

-413 ELWKMTSYEAKCNFI
+413 ELWKITSYEAKCNFI

-438 EKIDSKKKIIKVELL
+438 EKIDSKKKIIKVDLVN
-453 DLKLKSNKV
+453 LKLKSNKV

-468 EQKNMIDKIVGSG
+468 EEKNMIDKIIGSG
-481 VLKASITEM
+481 VLKASITEV

-508 FAAFDLYDME
+508 FAAYDFYDIE
-518 DYYIN
+518 DYYTD

-536 YVEKKKVYGLVLLD
+536 CVEKKKVYGLVLLE
-550 YTNLLKECPTTYDNA
+550 YTNLLKQCTITYN
-565 NQNA
+565 NVS

>member
-1 MNVNVKTKVA
+1 MNNDKKMVA

-80 IMSFKMDRIS
+80 IMAFKMDRIS

-97 EFFNEIKKYNC
+97 DFFKELKKYNC

-114 ENIDTTM
+114 ENIDTTG
-121 ASGMMFARMLGI
+121 AAGMMFARILGI
-133 FAQFERELIQERTLI
+133 FAQFERELIQERTLV

-156 GHIGGKPP
+156 GHFGGKPP
-164 LGYRHKMDESGKQKL
+164 LGYKHKLDVSGKHKL
-179 KQWEIDEDEAKIVK
+179 KEWEIDVDEAKIVK
-193 EIFELCSS
+193 EIFDLCAS

-209 NILKEKYPTVISSIR
+209 KLLKEKYPNVISSI
-224 KNEVTGE
+224 KEDKETGE
-231 EKINYR
+231 KKITYR
-237 KWTDSSISCILN
+237 KWNDSSISCILN
-249 NKSYMG
+249 NKCYMG
-255 IYEYRK
+255 TYEYRK
-261 CLKDK
+261 CLENK
-266 DTIEIQGVVPSI
+266 DTIEIVDIVPKI
-278 ISEELFKDC
+278 ISEELYNDC

-294 GRNYYRSKNYLFVQ
+294 GRNYYRSKNYLFIQ
-308 RLVCPHCGR
+308 KLVCPHCGR
-317 IMACNGVKNKLK
+317 IMACNGVKNKMK
-329 NDYRYYKCKDCGI
+329 NDYLYYKCKDCGI

-348 IENALLTQLNN
+348 IEKALLTELNN
-359 LFELSSIINSNYYIS
+359 LLELSNIINSNCCIT
-374 DSKTA
+374 DSRTA
-379 EKYNSCRLDQKI
+379 EKYNSCKLDHKI

-428 GNYIDTITIK
+428 VNYIDTITIK
-438 EKIDSKKKIIKVELL
+438 EKIDSKKKITKVDLVN
-453 DLKLKSNKV
+453 LKLKSNKV

-468 EQKNMIDKIVGSG
+468 EEKNMIDKIIGSG
-481 VLKASITEM
+481 VLKASITEV
-490 KHDKDAL
+490 KHDKEAL

-508 FAAFDLYDME
+508 FAAYDFYDIE
-518 DYYIN
+518 DYYTN

-536 YVEKKKVYGLVLLD
+536 CVEKKKVYGLVLLEF
-550 YTNLLKECPTTYDNA
+550 TNLLKQCSITYN
-565 NQNA
+565 NVN

>member
-1 MNVNVKTKVA
+1 MKNDKKMVA

-30 QEKRLKARCISNDY
+30 QQKRLKARCVSNDY

-80 IMSFKMDRIS
+80 IMAFKMDRIS

-97 EFFNEIKKYNC
+97 DFFKELKKYNC

-114 ENIDTTM
+114 ENIDTTG
-121 ASGMMFARMLGI
+121 AAGMMFARILGI
-133 FAQFERELIQERTLI
+133 FAQFERELIQERTLV

-156 GHIGGKPP
+156 GHFGGKPP
-164 LGYRHKMDESGKQKL
+164 LGYKHKLDVSGKHKL
-179 KQWEIDEDEAKIVK
+179 KEWEIDKDEAKIVK
-193 EIFELCSS
+193 EIFDLCAS

-209 NILKEKYPTVISSIR
+209 KLLKEKYPNVISSI
-224 KNEVTGE
+224 KEDKETGE
-231 EKINYR
+231 KKITYR
-237 KWTDSSISCILN
+237 KWNDSSISCILN
-249 NKSYMG
+249 NKCYMG
-255 IYEYRK
+255 TYEYRK
-261 CLKDK
+261 CLENK
-266 DTIEIQGVVPSI
+266 DTIEIVDIVPKI
-278 ISEELFKDC
+278 ISKELYNDC

-294 GRNYYRSKNYLFVQ
+294 GRNYYRSKNYLFIQ
-308 RLVCPHCGR
+308 KLVCPHCGR
-317 IMACNGVKNKLK
+317 IMACNGVKNKMK
-329 NDYRYYKCKDCGI
+329 NDYLYYKCKDCGI

-348 IENALLTQLNN
+348 IENALLTELNN
-359 LFELSSIINSNYYIS
+359 LLELSNIINSNCCIT
-374 DSKTA
+374 DSRTA
-379 EKYNSCRLDQKI
+379 EKYNSCKLDHKI

-413 ELWKMTSYEAKCNFI
+413 ELWKITSYEAKCNFI

-438 EKIDSKKKIIKVELL
+438 EKIDSKKKIIKVDLVN
-453 DLKLKSNKV
+453 LKLKSNTV

-468 EQKNMIDKIVGSG
+468 EEKNMIDKIIGSG
-481 VLKASITEM
+481 VLKASITEV

-508 FAAFDLYDME
+508 FAAYDFYDIE
-518 DYYIN
+518 DYYTD

-536 YVEKKKVYGLVLLD
+536 CVEKKKVYGLVLLE
-550 YTNLLKECPTTYDNA
+550 YTNLLKQCTITYN
-565 NQNA
+565 NVS

>member
-1 MNVNVKTKVA
+1 MNNDKKMVA

-80 IMSFKMDRIS
+80 IMAFKMDRIS

-97 EFFNEIKKYNC
+97 DFFKELKKYNC

-114 ENIDTTM
+114 ENIDTTG
-121 ASGMMFARMLGI
+121 AAGMMFARILGI
-133 FAQFERELIQERTLI
+133 FAQFERELIQERTLV

-156 GHIGGKPP
+156 GHFGGKPP
-164 LGYRHKMDESGKQKL
+164 LGYKHKLDVSGKHKL
-179 KQWEIDEDEAKIVK
+179 KEWEIDVDEAKIVK
-193 EIFELCSS
+193 EIFDLCAS

-209 NILKEKYPTVISSIR
+209 KLLKEKYPNVISSI
-224 KNEVTGE
+224 KEDKETGE
-231 EKINYR
+231 KKITYR
-237 KWTDSSISCILN
+237 KWNDSSISCILN
-249 NKSYMG
+249 NKCYMG
-255 IYEYRK
+255 TYEYRK
-261 CLKDK
+261 CLENK
-266 DTIEIQGVVPSI
+266 DTIEIVDIVPKI
-278 ISEELFKDC
+278 ISKELYNDC

-294 GRNYYRSKNYLFVQ
+294 GRNYYRSKNYLFIQ
-308 RLVCPHCGR
+308 KLVCPHCGR
-317 IMACNGVKNKLK
+317 IMACNGVKNKMK
-329 NDYRYYKCKDCGI
+329 NDYLYYKCKDCGI

-348 IENALLTQLNN
+348 IENALLTELNN
-359 LFELSSIINSNYYIS
+359 LLELSNIINSNCCIT
-374 DSKTA
+374 DNKTA
-379 EKYNSCRLDQKI
+379 EKYNSCKLDHKI
-391 RFAIDEK
+391 RFAIDKK

-438 EKIDSKKKIIKVELL
+438 EKIDSKKKITKVDLVN
-453 DLKLKSNKV
+453 LKLKSNKV

-468 EQKNMIDKIVGSG
+468 EEKNMIDKIIGSG
-481 VLKASITEM
+481 VLKASITEV
-490 KHDKDAL
+490 KHDKEAL

-508 FAAFDLYDME
+508 FAAYDFYDIE
-518 DYYIN
+518 DYYTN

-536 YVEKKKVYGLVLLD
+536 CVEKKKVYGLVLLEF
-550 YTNLLKECPTTYDNA
+550 TNLLKQCSITYN
-565 NQNA
+565 NVN

>member
-1 MNVNVKTKVA
+1 MNNDKKMVA

-80 IMSFKMDRIS
+80 IMAFKMDRIS

-97 EFFNEIKKYNC
+97 DFFKELKKYNC

-114 ENIDTTM
+114 ENIDTTG
-121 ASGMMFARMLGI
+121 AAGMMFARILGI
-133 FAQFERELIQERTLI
+133 FAQFERELIQERTLV

-156 GHIGGKPP
+156 GHFGGKPP
-164 LGYRHKMDESGKQKL
+164 LGYKHKLDVSGKHKL
-179 KQWEIDEDEAKIVK
+179 KEWEIDVDEAKIVK
-193 EIFELCSS
+193 EIFDLCAS

-209 NILKEKYPTVISSIR
+209 KLLKEKYPNVISSI
-224 KNEVTGE
+224 KEDKETGE
-231 EKINYR
+231 KKITYR
-237 KWTDSSISCILN
+237 KWNDSSISCILN
-249 NKSYMG
+249 NKCYMG
-255 IYEYRK
+255 TYEYRK
-261 CLKDK
+261 CLENK
-266 DTIEIQGVVPSI
+266 DTIEIVDIVPKI
-278 ISEELFKDC
+278 ISEELYNDC

-294 GRNYYRSKNYLFVQ
+294 GRNYYRSKNYLFIQ
-308 RLVCPHCGR
+308 KLVCPHCGR
-317 IMACNGVKNKLK
+317 IMACNGVKNKMK
-329 NDYRYYKCKDCGI
+329 NDYLYYKCKDCGI

-348 IENALLTQLNN
+348 IENALLTELNN
-359 LFELSSIINSNYYIS
+359 LLEISNIINSNCCIT
-374 DSKTA
+374 DNKTA
-379 EKYNSCRLDQKI
+379 EKYNSCKLDHKI

-398 IIKDKMTLL
+398 IIKDKMALL

-438 EKIDSKKKIIKVELL
+438 EKIDSKKKITKVDLVN
-453 DLKLKSNKV
+453 LKLKSNKV

-468 EQKNMIDKIVGSG
+468 EEKNMIDKIIGSG
-481 VLKASITEM
+481 VLKASITEV
-490 KHDKDAL
+490 KHDKEAL

-508 FAAFDLYDME
+508 FAAYDFYDIE
-518 DYYIN
+518 DYYTN

-536 YVEKKKVYGLVLLD
+536 CVEKKKVYGLVLLEF
-550 YTNLLKECPTTYDNA
+550 TNLLKQCSITYN
-565 NQNA
+565 NVS

>member
-1 MNVNVKTKVA
+1 MKNDKKMVA

-80 IMSFKMDRIS
+80 IMAFKMDRIS

-97 EFFNEIKKYNC
+97 DFFKELKKYNC

-114 ENIDTTM
+114 ENIDTTG
-121 ASGMMFARMLGI
+121 AAGMMFARILGI

-156 GHIGGKPP
+156 GHFGGKPP
-164 LGYRHKMDESGKQKL
+164 LGYKHKLDVSGKHKL
-179 KQWEIDEDEAKIVK
+179 KEWEIDKDEAKIVK
-193 EIFELCSS
+193 EIFDLCAS

-209 NILKEKYPTVISSIR
+209 KLLKEKYPNVISSI
-224 KNEVTGE
+224 KEDKETGE
-231 EKINYR
+231 KKITYR
-237 KWTDSSISCILN
+237 KWNDSSISCILN
-249 NKSYMG
+249 NKCYMG
-255 IYEYRK
+255 TYEYRK
-261 CLKDK
+261 CLENK
-266 DTIEIQGVVPSI
+266 DTIEIVDIVPKI
-278 ISEELFKDC
+278 ISKELYNDC

-294 GRNYYRSKNYLFVQ
+294 GRNYYRSKNYLFIQ
-308 RLVCPHCGR
+308 KLVCPHCGR
-317 IMACNGVKNKLK
+317 IMACNGVKNKMK
-329 NDYRYYKCKDCGI
+329 NDYLYYKCKDCGI

-348 IENALLTQLNN
+348 IENALLTELNN
-359 LFELSSIINSNYYIS
+359 LLELSNIINSNCCIT
-374 DSKTA
+374 DSRTA
-379 EKYNSCRLDQKI
+379 EKYNSCKLDHKI

-413 ELWKMTSYEAKCNFI
+413 ELWKITSYEAKCNFI

-438 EKIDSKKKIIKVELL
+438 EKIDSKKKIIKVDLVN
-453 DLKLKSNKV
+453 LKLKSNKV

-468 EQKNMIDKIVGSG
+468 EEKNMIDKIIGSG
-481 VLKASITEM
+481 VLKASITEV
-490 KHDKDAL
+490 KHDKEAL

-508 FAAFDLYDME
+508 FAAYDFYDIE
-518 DYYIN
+518 DYYTN

-536 YVEKKKVYGLVLLD
+536 CVEKKKVYGLVLLE
-550 YTNLLKECPTTYDNA
+550 YTNLLKQCTITYN
-565 NQNA
+565 NVS

>member
-1 MNVNVKTKVA
+1 MKNDKKMVA

-80 IMSFKMDRIS
+80 IMAFKMDRIS

-97 EFFNEIKKYNC
+97 DFFKELKKYNC

-114 ENIDTTM
+114 ENIDTTG
-121 ASGMMFARMLGI
+121 AAGMMFARILGI
-133 FAQFERELIQERTLI
+133 FAQFERELIQERTLV

-156 GHIGGKPP
+156 GHFGGKPP
-164 LGYRHKMDESGKQKL
+164 LGYKHKLDVSGKHKL
-179 KQWEIDEDEAKIVK
+179 KEWEIDKDEAKIVK
-193 EIFELCSS
+193 EIFDLCAS

-209 NILKEKYPTVISSIR
+209 KLLKEKYPNVISSI
-224 KNEVTGE
+224 KEDKETGE
-231 EKINYR
+231 KKITYR
-237 KWTDSSISCILN
+237 KWNDSSISCILN
-249 NKSYMG
+249 NKCYMG
-255 IYEYRK
+255 TYEYRK
-261 CLKDK
+261 CLENK
-266 DTIEIQGVVPSI
+266 DTIEIVDIVPKI
-278 ISEELFKDC
+278 ISKELYNDC

-294 GRNYYRSKNYLFVQ
+294 GRNYYRSKNYLFIQ
-308 RLVCPHCGR
+308 KLVCPHCGR
-317 IMACNGVKNKLK
+317 IMACNGVKNKMK
-329 NDYRYYKCKDCGI
+329 NDYLYYKCKDCGI

-348 IENALLTQLNN
+348 IENALLTELNN
-359 LFELSSIINSNYYIS
+359 LLELSNIINSNCCIT
-374 DSKTA
+374 DSRTA
-379 EKYNSCRLDQKI
+379 EKYNSCKLDHKI

-413 ELWKMTSYEAKCNFI
+413 ELWKITSYEAKCNFI
-428 GNYIDTITIK
+428 GNYIDTTTIK
-438 EKIDSKKKIIKVELL
+438 EKIDSKKKIIKVDLVN
-453 DLKLKSNKV
+453 LKLKSNKV

-468 EQKNMIDKIVGSG
+468 EEKNMIDKIIGSG
-481 VLKASITEM
+481 VLKASITEV
-490 KHDKDAL
+490 KHDKEAL

-508 FAAFDLYDME
+508 FAAYDFYDIE
-518 DYYIN
+518 DYYTN

-536 YVEKKKVYGLVLLD
+536 FVEKKKVYGLVLLE
-550 YTNLLKECPTTYDNA
+550 YTNLLKQCTITYN
-565 NQNA
+565 NVS

>member
-1 MNVNVKTKVA
+1 MKNDKKMVA

-18 TDQAREGHSLEE
+18 TDQASEGHSLEE

-80 IMSFKMDRIS
+80 IMAFKMDRIS

-97 EFFNEIKKYNC
+97 DFFKKLKKYNC

-114 ENIDTTM
+114 ENIDTTG
-121 ASGMMFARMLGI
+121 AAGMMFARILGI
-133 FAQFERELIQERTLI
+133 FAQFERELIQERTLV

-156 GHIGGKPP
+156 GHFGGKPP
-164 LGYRHKMDESGKQKL
+164 LGYKHKLDVSGKHKL
-179 KQWEIDEDEAKIVK
+179 KEWEIDKDEAKIVK
-193 EIFELCSS
+193 EIFDLCAS

-209 NILKEKYPTVISSIR
+209 KLLKEKYPNVISSI
-224 KNEVTGE
+224 KEDKETGE
-231 EKINYR
+231 KKITYR
-237 KWTDSSISCILN
+237 KWNDSSISCILN
-249 NKSYMG
+249 NKCYMG
-255 IYEYRK
+255 TYEYRK
-261 CLKDK
+261 CLENK
-266 DTIEIQGVVPSI
+266 DTIEIVDIVPKI
-278 ISEELFKDC
+278 ISKELYNDC

-294 GRNYYRSKNYLFVQ
+294 GRNYYRSKNYLFIQ
-308 RLVCPHCGR
+308 KLVCPHCGR
-317 IMACNGVKNKLK
+317 IMACNGVKNKMK
-329 NDYRYYKCKDCGI
+329 NDYLYYKCKDCGI

-348 IENALLTQLNN
+348 IENALLTELNN
-359 LFELSSIINSNYYIS
+359 LLELSNIINSNCCIT
-374 DSKTA
+374 DSRTA
-379 EKYNSCRLDQKI
+379 EKYNSCKLDHKI

-413 ELWKMTSYEAKCNFI
+413 ELWKITSYEAKCNFI
-428 GNYIDTITIK
+428 GKYIDTITIK
-438 EKIDSKKKIIKVELL
+438 EKIDSKKKIIKVDLVN
-453 DLKLKSNKV
+453 LKLKSNKV

-468 EQKNMIDKIVGSG
+468 EEKNMIDKIIGSG
-481 VLKASITEM
+481 VLKASITEV
-490 KHDKDAL
+490 KHDKEAL

-508 FAAFDLYDME
+508 FAAYDFYDIE
-518 DYYIN
+518 DYYTS

-536 YVEKKKVYGLVLLD
+536 CVEKKKVYGLVLLE
-550 YTNLLKECPTTYDNA
+550 YTNLLKQCTITYN
-565 NQNA
+565 NVS

>member
-1 MNVNVKTKVA
+1 MKNDKKMVA

-67 QMLKDMKKGKFNL
+67 QMLKDIKKGKFNL
-80 IMSFKMDRIS
+80 IMAFKMDRIS

-97 EFFNEIKKYNC
+97 DFFKELKKYNC

-114 ENIDTTM
+114 ENIDTTG
-121 ASGMMFARMLGI
+121 AAGMMFARILGI
-133 FAQFERELIQERTLI
+133 FAQFERELIQERTLV

-156 GHIGGKPP
+156 GHFGGKPP
-164 LGYRHKMDESGKQKL
+164 LGYKHKLDVSGKHKL
-179 KQWEIDEDEAKIVK
+179 KEWEIDKDEAKIVK
-193 EIFELCSS
+193 EIFDLCAS

-209 NILKEKYPTVISSIR
+209 KLLKEKYPNVISSI
-224 KNEVTGE
+224 KEDKETGE
-231 EKINYR
+231 KKITYR
-237 KWTDSSISCILN
+237 KWNDSSISCILN
-249 NKSYMG
+249 NKCYMG
-255 IYEYRK
+255 TYEYRK
-261 CLKDK
+261 CLENK
-266 DTIEIQGVVPSI
+266 DTIEIVDIVPKI
-278 ISEELFKDC
+278 ISKELYNDC

-294 GRNYYRSKNYLFVQ
+294 GRNYYRSKNYLFIQ
-308 RLVCPHCGR
+308 KLVCPHCGR
-317 IMACNGVKNKLK
+317 IMACNGVKNKMK
-329 NDYRYYKCKDCGI
+329 NDYLYYKCKDCGI

-348 IENALLTQLNN
+348 IENALLTELNN
-359 LFELSSIINSNYYIS
+359 LLELSNIINSNCCIT
-374 DSKTA
+374 DSRTA
-379 EKYNSCRLDQKI
+379 EKYNSCKLDHKI

-413 ELWKMTSYEAKCNFI
+413 ELWKITSYEAKCNFI

-438 EKIDSKKKIIKVELL
+438 EKIDSKKKIIKVDLVN
-453 DLKLKSNKV
+453 LKLKSNKV

-468 EQKNMIDKIVGSG
+468 EEKNMIDKIIGSG
-481 VLKASITEM
+481 VLKASITEV
-490 KHDKDAL
+490 KHDKEAL

-508 FAAFDLYDME
+508 FAAYDFYDIE
-518 DYYIN
+518 DYYTN

-536 YVEKKKVYGLVLLD
+536 CVEKKKVYGLVLLE
-550 YTNLLKECPTTYDNA
+550 YTNLLKQCTITYN
-565 NQNA
+565 NIS

>member
-1 MNVNVKTKVA
+1 MKNDKKMVA

-80 IMSFKMDRIS
+80 IMAFKMDRIS

-97 EFFNEIKKYNC
+97 DFFKELKKYNC

-114 ENIDTTM
+114 ENIDTTG
-121 ASGMMFARMLGI
+121 AAGMMFARILGI
-133 FAQFERELIQERTLI
+133 FAQFERELIQERTLV

-156 GHIGGKPP
+156 GHFGGKPP
-164 LGYRHKMDESGKQKL
+164 LGYKHKLDVSGKHKL
-179 KQWEIDEDEAKIVK
+179 KEWEIDKDEAKIVK
-193 EIFELCSS
+193 EIFDLCAS

-209 NILKEKYPTVISSIR
+209 KLLKEKYSNVISSI
-224 KNEVTGE
+224 KEDKETGE
-231 EKINYR
+231 KKITYR
-237 KWTDSSISCILN
+237 KWNDSSISCILN
-249 NKSYMG
+249 NKCYMG
-255 IYEYRK
+255 TYEYRK
-261 CLKDK
+261 CLENK
-266 DTIEIQGVVPSI
+266 DTIEIVDIVPKI
-278 ISEELFKDC
+278 ISKELYNDC

-294 GRNYYRSKNYLFVQ
+294 GRNYYRSKNYLFIQ
-308 RLVCPHCGR
+308 KLVCPHCGR
-317 IMACNGVKNKLK
+317 IMACNGVKNKMK
-329 NDYRYYKCKDCGI
+329 NDYLYYKCKDCGI

-348 IENALLTQLNN
+348 IENALLTELNN
-359 LFELSSIINSNYYIS
+359 LLELSNIINSNCCIT
-374 DSKTA
+374 DSRTA
-379 EKYNSCRLDQKI
+379 EKYNSCKLDHKI

-413 ELWKMTSYEAKCNFI
+413 ELWKITSYEAKCNFI

-438 EKIDSKKKIIKVELL
+438 EKIDSKKKIIKVDLVN
-453 DLKLKSNKV
+453 LKLKSNKV

-468 EQKNMIDKIVGSG
+468 EEKNMIDKIIGSG
-481 VLKASITEM
+481 VLKASITEV
-490 KHDKDAL
+490 KHDKEAL

-508 FAAFDLYDME
+508 FAAYDFYDIE
-518 DYYIN
+518 DYYTN

-536 YVEKKKVYGLVLLD
+536 CVEKKKVYGLVLLE
-550 YTNLLKECPTTYDNA
+550 YTNLLKQCTITYN
-565 NQNA
+565 NVS

>member
-1 MNVNVKTKVA
+1 MKNAKKMVA

-44 EVYKVYTDAG
+44 EVYKVYTYAG

-67 QMLKDMKKGKFNL
+67 QMLKDMKKDKFNL
-80 IMSFKMDRIS
+80 IMAFKMDRIS

-97 EFFNEIKKYNC
+97 DFFKELKKYNC

-114 ENIDTTM
+114 ENIDTTG
-121 ASGMMFARMLGI
+121 AAGMMFARILGI
-133 FAQFERELIQERTLI
+133 FAQFERELIQERTLV

-156 GHIGGKPP
+156 GHFGGKPP
-164 LGYRHKMDESGKQKL
+164 LGYKHKLDVSGKHKL
-179 KQWEIDEDEAKIVK
+179 KEWEIDKDEAKIVK
-193 EIFELCSS
+193 EIFDLCAS

-209 NILKEKYPTVISSIR
+209 KLLKEKYPNVISSI
-224 KNEVTGE
+224 KEDKETGE
-231 EKINYR
+231 KKITYR
-237 KWTDSSISCILN
+237 KWNDSSISCILN
-249 NKSYMG
+249 NKCYMG
-255 IYEYRK
+255 TYEYRK
-261 CLKDK
+261 CLENK
-266 DTIEIQGVVPSI
+266 DTIEIVDIVPKI
-278 ISEELFKDC
+278 ISKELYNDC

-294 GRNYYRSKNYLFVQ
+294 GRNYYRSKNYLFIQ
-308 RLVCPHCGR
+308 KLVCPHCGR
-317 IMACNGVKNKLK
+317 IMACNGVKNKMK
-329 NDYRYYKCKDCGI
+329 NDYLYYKCKDCGI

-348 IENALLTQLNN
+348 IENALLTELNN
-359 LFELSSIINSNYYIS
+359 LLELSNIINSNCCIT
-374 DSKTA
+374 DSRTA
-379 EKYNSCRLDQKI
+379 EKYNSCKLDHKI

-413 ELWKMTSYEAKCNFI
+413 ELWKITSYEAKCNFI

-438 EKIDSKKKIIKVELL
+438 EKIDSKKKIIKVDLVN
-453 DLKLKSNKV
+453 LKLKSNKV

-468 EQKNMIDKIVGSG
+468 EEKNMIDKIIGSG
-481 VLKASITEM
+481 VLKASITEV
-490 KHDKDAL
+490 KHDKEAL

-508 FAAFDLYDME
+508 FAAYDFYDIE
-518 DYYIN
+518 DYYTN

-536 YVEKKKVYGLVLLD
+536 CVEKKKVYGLVLLE
-550 YTNLLKECPTTYDNA
+550 YTNLLKQCTITYN
-565 NQNA
+565 NVS

>member
-1 MNVNVKTKVA
+1 MKNDKKMVA

-80 IMSFKMDRIS
+80 IMAFKMDRIS

-97 EFFNEIKKYNC
+97 DFFKELKKYNC

-114 ENIDTTM
+114 ENIDTTG
-121 ASGMMFARMLGI
+121 AAGMMFARILGI
-133 FAQFERELIQERTLI
+133 FAQFERELIQERTLV

-156 GHIGGKPP
+156 GHFGGKPP
-164 LGYRHKMDESGKQKL
+164 LGYKHKLDVSGKHKL
-179 KQWEIDEDEAKIVK
+179 KEWEIDKDEAKIVK
-193 EIFELCSS
+193 EIFDLCAS

-209 NILKEKYPTVISSIR
+209 KLLKEKYPNVISSI
-224 KNEVTGE
+224 KEDKETGE
-231 EKINYR
+231 KKITYR
-237 KWTDSSISCILN
+237 KWNDSSISCILN
-249 NKSYMG
+249 NKCYMG
-255 IYEYRK
+255 TYEYRK
-261 CLKDK
+261 CLENK
-266 DTIEIQGVVPSI
+266 DTIEIVDIVPKI
-278 ISEELFKDC
+278 ISKELYNDC

-294 GRNYYRSKNYLFVQ
+294 GRNYYRSKNYLFIQ
-308 RLVCPHCGR
+308 KLVCPHCGR
-317 IMACNGVKNKLK
+317 IMACNGVKNKMK
-329 NDYRYYKCKDCGI
+329 NDYLYYKCKDCGI

-348 IENALLTQLNN
+348 IENALLTELNN
-359 LFELSSIINSNYYIS
+359 LLELSNIINSNCCIT
-374 DSKTA
+374 DSRTA
-379 EKYNSCRLDQKI
+379 EKYNSCKLDHKI

-413 ELWKMTSYEAKCNFI
+413 ELWEITSYEAKCNFI

-438 EKIDSKKKIIKVELL
+438 EKIDSKKKIIKVDLVN
-453 DLKLKSNKV
+453 LKLKSNKV

-468 EQKNMIDKIVGSG
+468 EEKNMIDKIIGSG
-481 VLKASITEM
+481 VLKASITEV
-490 KHDKDAL
+490 KHDKEAL

-508 FAAFDLYDME
+508 FAAYDFYDIE
-518 DYYIN
+518 DYYTN

-536 YVEKKKVYGLVLLD
+536 CVEKKKVYGLVLLE
-550 YTNLLKECPTTYDNA
+550 YTNLLKQCTITYN
-565 NQNA
+565 NVS

>member
-1 MNVNVKTKVA
+1 MKNDKKMVA

-80 IMSFKMDRIS
+80 IMAFKMDRIS

-97 EFFNEIKKYNC
+97 DFFKELKKYNC

-114 ENIDTTM
+114 ENIDTTG
-121 ASGMMFARMLGI
+121 AAGMMFARILGI
-133 FAQFERELIQERTLI
+133 FAQFERELIQERTLV

-156 GHIGGKPP
+156 GHFGGKPP
-164 LGYRHKMDESGKQKL
+164 LGYKHKLDVSGKHKL
-179 KQWEIDEDEAKIVK
+179 KEWEIDKDEAKIVK
-193 EIFELCSS
+193 EIFDLCAS

-209 NILKEKYPTVISSIR
+209 KLLKEKYPNVISSI
-224 KNEVTGE
+224 KEDKETGE
-231 EKINYR
+231 KKIAYR
-237 KWTDSSISCILN
+237 KWNDSSISCILN
-249 NKSYMG
+249 NKCYMG
-255 IYEYRK
+255 TYEYRK
-261 CLKDK
+261 CLENK
-266 DTIEIQGVVPSI
+266 DTIEIVDIVPKI
-278 ISEELFKDC
+278 ISKELYNDC

-294 GRNYYRSKNYLFVQ
+294 GRNYYRSKNYLFIQ
-308 RLVCPHCGR
+308 KLVCPHCGR
-317 IMACNGVKNKLK
+317 IMACNGVKNKMK
-329 NDYRYYKCKDCGI
+329 NDYLYYKCKDCGI

-348 IENALLTQLNN
+348 IENALLTELNN
-359 LFELSSIINSNYYIS
+359 LLELSNIINSNCCIT
-374 DSKTA
+374 DSRTA
-379 EKYNSCRLDQKI
+379 EKYNSCKLDHKI

-413 ELWKMTSYEAKCNFI
+413 ELWKITSYEAKCNFI

-438 EKIDSKKKIIKVELL
+438 EKIDSKKKIIKVDLVN
-453 DLKLKSNKV
+453 LKLKSNKV

-468 EQKNMIDKIVGSG
+468 EEKNMIDKIIGSG
-481 VLKASITEM
+481 VLKASITEV
-490 KHDKDAL
+490 KHDKEAL

-508 FAAFDLYDME
+508 FAAYDFYDIE
-518 DYYIN
+518 DYYTN

-536 YVEKKKVYGLVLLD
+536 CVEKKKVYGLVLLE
-550 YTNLLKECPTTYDNA
+550 YTNLLKQCTITYN
-565 NQNA
+565 NVS

>member
-1 MNVNVKTKVA
+1 MKNDKKMVA

-80 IMSFKMDRIS
+80 IMAFKMDRIS

-97 EFFNEIKKYNC
+97 DFFKELKKYNC

-114 ENIDTTM
+114 ENIDTTG
-121 ASGMMFARMLGI
+121 AAGMMFARILGI
-133 FAQFERELIQERTLI
+133 FAQFERELIQERTLV

-156 GHIGGKPP
+156 GHFGGKPP
-164 LGYRHKMDESGKQKL
+164 LGYKHKLDVSGKHKL
-179 KQWEIDEDEAKIVK
+179 KEWEIDKDEAKIVK
-193 EIFELCSS
+193 EIFDLCAS

-209 NILKEKYPTVISSIR
+209 KLLKEKYPNVISSI
-224 KNEVTGE
+224 KEDKETGE
-231 EKINYR
+231 KKITYR
-237 KWTDSSISCILN
+237 KWNDSSISCILN
-249 NKSYMG
+249 NKCYMG
-255 IYEYRK
+255 TYEYRK
-261 CLKDK
+261 CLENKY
-266 DTIEIQGVVPSI
+266 TIEIVDIVPKI
-278 ISEELFKDC
+278 ISKELYNDC

-294 GRNYYRSKNYLFVQ
+294 GRNYYRSKNYLFIQ
-308 RLVCPHCGR
+308 KLVCPHCGR
-317 IMACNGVKNKLK
+317 IMACNGVKNKMK
-329 NDYRYYKCKDCGI
+329 NDYLYYKCKDCGI

-348 IENALLTQLNN
+348 IENALLTELNN
-359 LFELSSIINSNYYIS
+359 LLELSNIINSNCCIT
-374 DSKTA
+374 DSRTA
-379 EKYNSCRLDQKI
+379 EKYNSCKLDHKI

-413 ELWKMTSYEAKCNFI
+413 ELWKITSYEAKCNFI

-438 EKIDSKKKIIKVELL
+438 EKIDSKKKIIKVDLVN
-453 DLKLKSNKV
+453 LKLKSNKV

-468 EQKNMIDKIVGSG
+468 EEKNMIDKIIGSG
-481 VLKASITEM
+481 VLKASITEV

-508 FAAFDLYDME
+508 FAAYDFYDIE
-518 DYYIN
+518 DYYTN

-536 YVEKKKVYGLVLLD
+536 CVEKKKVYGLVLLE
-550 YTNLLKECPTTYDNA
+550 YTNLLKQCTITYN
-565 NQNA
+565 NVS

>member
-1 MNVNVKTKVA
+1 MKNDKKMVA

-30 QEKRLKARCISNDY
+30 QQKRLKARCVSNDY

-80 IMSFKMDRIS
+80 IMAFKMDRIS

-97 EFFNEIKKYNC
+97 DFFKELKKYNC

-114 ENIDTTM
+114 ENIDTTG
-121 ASGMMFARMLGI
+121 AAGMMFARILGI
-133 FAQFERELIQERTLI
+133 FAQFERELIQERTLV

-156 GHIGGKPP
+156 GHFGGKPP
-164 LGYRHKMDESGKQKL
+164 LGYKHKLDVSGKHKL
-179 KQWEIDEDEAKIVK
+179 KEWEIDKDEAKIVK
-193 EIFELCSS
+193 EIFDLCAS

-209 NILKEKYPTVISSIR
+209 KLLKEKYPNVISSI
-224 KNEVTGE
+224 KEDKETGE
-231 EKINYR
+231 KKITYR
-237 KWTDSSISCILN
+237 KWNDSSISCILN
-249 NKSYMG
+249 NKCYMG
-255 IYEYRK
+255 TYEYRK
-261 CLKDK
+261 CLENK
-266 DTIEIQGVVPSI
+266 DTIEIVDIVPKI
-278 ISEELFKDC
+278 ISKELYNDC

-294 GRNYYRSKNYLFVQ
+294 GRNYYRSKNYLFIQ
-308 RLVCPHCGR
+308 KLVCPHCGR
-317 IMACNGVKNKLK
+317 IMACNGVKNKMK
-329 NDYRYYKCKDCGI
+329 NDYLYYKCKDCGI

-348 IENALLTQLNN
+348 IENALLTELNN
-359 LFELSSIINSNYYIS
+359 LLELSNIINSNCCIT
-374 DSKTA
+374 DSRTA
-379 EKYNSCRLDQKI
+379 EKYNSCKLDHKI

-413 ELWKMTSYEAKCNFI
+413 ELWKITSYEAKCNFI

-438 EKIDSKKKIIKVELL
+438 EKIDSKKKIIKVDLVN
-453 DLKLKSNKV
+453 LKLKSNKV

-468 EQKNMIDKIVGSG
+468 EEKNMIDKIIGSG
-481 VLKASITEM
+481 VLKASITEV
-490 KHDKDAL
+490 KHDKEAL

-508 FAAFDLYDME
+508 FAAYDFYDIE
-518 DYYIN
+518 DYYTN

-536 YVEKKKVYGLVLLD
+536 CVEKKKVYGLVLLE
-550 YTNLLKECPTTYDNA
+550 YTNLLKQCTITYN
-565 NQNA
+565 NVS

>member
-1 MNVNVKTKVA
+1 MNNDKKMVA

-80 IMSFKMDRIS
+80 IMAFKMDRIS

-97 EFFNEIKKYNC
+97 DFFKELKKYNC

-114 ENIDTTM
+114 ENIDTTG
-121 ASGMMFARMLGI
+121 AAGMMFARILGI
-133 FAQFERELIQERTLI
+133 FAQFERELIQERTLV

-156 GHIGGKPP
+156 GHFGGKPP
-164 LGYRHKMDESGKQKL
+164 LGYKHKLDVSGKHKL
-179 KQWEIDEDEAKIVK
+179 KEWEIDVDEAKIVK
-193 EIFELCSS
+193 EIFDLCAS

-209 NILKEKYPTVISSIR
+209 KLLKEKYPNVISSI
-224 KNEVTGE
+224 KEDKETGE
-231 EKINYR
+231 KKITYR
-237 KWTDSSISCILN
+237 KWNDSSISCILN
-249 NKSYMG
+249 NKCYMG
-255 IYEYRK
+255 TYEYRK
-261 CLKDK
+261 CLENK
-266 DTIEIQGVVPSI
+266 DTIEIVDIVPKI
-278 ISEELFKDC
+278 ISEELYNDC

-294 GRNYYRSKNYLFVQ
+294 GRNYYRSKNYLFIQ
-308 RLVCPHCGR
+308 KLVCPHCGR
-317 IMACNGVKNKLK
+317 IMACNGVKNKMK
-329 NDYRYYKCKDCGI
+329 NDYLYYKCKDCGI

-348 IENALLTQLNN
+348 IENALLTELNN
-359 LFELSSIINSNYYIS
+359 LLELSNIINSNCCIT
-374 DSKTA
+374 DNKTA
-379 EKYNSCRLDQKI
+379 EKYNSCKLDYKI

-438 EKIDSKKKIIKVELL
+438 EKIDSKKKITKVDLVN
-453 DLKLKSNKV
+453 LKLKSNKV

-468 EQKNMIDKIVGSG
+468 EEKNMIDKIIGSG
-481 VLKASITEM
+481 VLKASITEV
-490 KHDKDAL
+490 KHDKEAL

-508 FAAFDLYDME
+508 FAAYDFYDIE
-518 DYYIN
+518 DYYTN

-536 YVEKKKVYGLVLLD
+536 CVEKKKVYGLVLLEF
-550 YTNLLKECPTTYDNA
+550 TNLLKQCSITCN
-565 NQNA
+565 NVR

>member
-1 MNVNVKTKVA
+1 MKNAKKMVA

-80 IMSFKMDRIS
+80 IMAFKMDRIS

-97 EFFNEIKKYNC
+97 DFFKELKKYNC

-114 ENIDTTM
+114 ENIDTTG
-121 ASGMMFARMLGI
+121 AAGMMFARILGI
-133 FAQFERELIQERTLI
+133 FAQFERELIQERTLV

-156 GHIGGKPP
+156 GHFGGKPP
-164 LGYRHKMDESGKQKL
+164 LGYKHKLDVSGKHKL
-179 KQWEIDEDEAKIVK
+179 KEWEIDKDEAKIVK
-193 EIFELCSS
+193 EIFDLCAS

-209 NILKEKYPTVISSIR
+209 KLLKEKYPNVISSI
-224 KNEVTGE
+224 KEDKETGE
-231 EKINYR
+231 KKITYR
-237 KWTDSSISCILN
+237 KWNDSSISCILN
-249 NKSYMG
+249 NKCYMG
-255 IYEYRK
+255 TYEYRK
-261 CLKDK
+261 CLENK
-266 DTIEIQGVVPSI
+266 DTIEIVDIVPKI
-278 ISEELFKDC
+278 ISKELYNDC

-294 GRNYYRSKNYLFVQ
+294 GRNYYRSKNYLFIQ
-308 RLVCPHCGR
+308 KLVCPHCGR
-317 IMACNGVKNKLK
+317 IMACNGVKNKMK
-329 NDYRYYKCKDCGI
+329 NDYLYYKCKDCGI

-348 IENALLTQLNN
+348 IENALLTELNN
-359 LFELSSIINSNYYIS
+359 LLELSNIINSNCCIT
-374 DSKTA
+374 DSRTA
-379 EKYNSCRLDQKI
+379 EKYNSCKLDHKI

-413 ELWKMTSYEAKCNFI
+413 ELWKITSYEAKCNFI

-438 EKIDSKKKIIKVELL
+438 EKIDSKKKIIKVDLVN
-453 DLKLKSNKV
+453 LKLKSNKV

-468 EQKNMIDKIVGSG
+468 EEKNMIDKIIGSG
-481 VLKASITEM
+481 VLKASITEV

-508 FAAFDLYDME
+508 FAAYDFYDIE
-518 DYYIN
+518 DYYTN

-536 YVEKKKVYGLVLLD
+536 CVEKKKVYGLVLLE
-550 YTNLLKECPTTYDNA
+550 YTNLLKQCTITYN
-565 NQNA
+565 NVS